1 MISIIIPTYNEEQ
14 HIAKLVE
21 YLRLYNNDLIC
32 EIIVVD
38 AGSSDNTMKA
48 ATGAGA
54 KAVVSPVKGRASQM
68 NYGASIANGD
78 IFYFVH
84 ADSFPPATFILD
96 INQSIKNGFDFG
108 RYRTKFDSK
117 KWILKVNAF
126 FTRFD
131 FFICYGGDQTL
142 FIKKKLFNTIGGFS
156 PGMKIMEDYE
166 IVTRAKAIAKYKVI
180 QKDTLVSARKYDTNS
195 WLKVQLANKK
205 IVQMYKKGASQQEMV
220 DMYKKLLTYR

>member
-21 YLRLYNNDLIC
+21 YLRLNNNDLTC

-38 AGSSDNTMKA
+38 AGSNDNTLKK

-54 KAVVSPVKGRASQM
+54 KAFVSPIKGRASQM
-68 NYGASIANGD
+68 NFGASIANGD
-78 IFYFVH
+78 VFYFVH
-84 ADSFPPATFILD
+84 ADSFPPATFISD
-96 INQSIKNGFDFG
+96 INESIKNGFEFG

-117 KWILKVNAF
+117 KWILKINAF

-142 FIKKKLFNTIGGFS
+142 FITKQLFDSIGGFDAS
-156 PGMKIMEDYE
+156 LNIMEDYE
-166 IVTRAKAIAKYKVI
+166 IIVRAKANAKYKII
-180 QKDTLVSARKYDTNS
+180 QKDTLVSARKYETNS
-195 WLKVQLANKK
+195 WLTVQLANNK
-205 IVQMYKKGASQQEMV
+205 IVQMYKKGASQKEMT
-220 DMYKKLLTYR
+220 DMYKKLLNYR

>member
-1 MISIIIPTYNEEQ
+1 MISIIIPTYNEEH

-21 YLRLYNNDLIC
+21 YLRLHNNDLTC

-38 AGSSDNTMKA
+38 AGSNDNTLKT
-48 ATGAGA
+48 ATAAGA
-54 KAVVSPVKGRASQM
+54 KAVVSPIKGRASQM

-78 IFYFVH
+78 VFYFVH
-84 ADSFPPATFILD
+84 ADSFPPATYISD
-96 INQSIKNGFDFG
+96 INQSIKNGFEFG

-117 KWILKVNAF
+117 KWILKINAF

-142 FIKKKLFNTIGGFS
+142 FITKKLFDAIGGFN

-166 IVTRAKAIAKYKVI
+166 IVTRAKAIAKYKI
-180 QKDTLVSARKYDTNS
+180 IKKDTLVSARKYDTNS
-195 WLKVQLANKK
+195 WLTVQLANNK
-205 IVQMYKKGASQQEMV
+205 IVQMYKKGASQQEMA
-220 DMYKKLLTYR
+220 DMYKKVLNYR